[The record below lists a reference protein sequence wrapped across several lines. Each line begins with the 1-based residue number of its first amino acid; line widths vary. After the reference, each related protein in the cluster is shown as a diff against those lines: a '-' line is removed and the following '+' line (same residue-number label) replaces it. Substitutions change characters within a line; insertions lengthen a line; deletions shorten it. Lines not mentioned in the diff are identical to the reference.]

1 MAELNAIN
9 RGVYIA
15 DNLEFLRSL
24 NDECIDLILID
35 PPFSKHDEFV
45 SDQLKPPLTAQERE
59 IERRLL
65 ARWGIHADADAR
77 KAGVVLPE
85 GSEAGFTDIWS
96 WERDIH
102 EDWLKGLEE
111 NFEGLHRV
119 IEAARYLHSDGMAAY
134 MCYMSVRIIEIH
146 RILKPTGTLY
156 LHCDNTANSYIRQLL
171 DGVFG
176 ARNFR
181 NELVWHYGKMSN
193 TKTNFP
199 KNHDTIYR
207 YSKSDQY
214 VFTPIP
220 GGDSEYR
227 ERFKRDLTGNQ
238 VLYGSVK
245 DRSDRLIT
253 GRIRRREQELGRALA
268 DEDVLFDF
276 DLEFKTQSDVIY
288 QAILRGNQQ
297 ERTGYPTQKPVALA
311 ERIVQASS
319 RPGDVVLDCFAGC
332 AYAAIAAEKLD
343 RRWIA
348 CDFNP
353 RAWTV
358 LKRQF
363 SKPNLALLRCNDE
376 TTGQAVLGNEPVVTV
391 HGPAE
396 LPLRTTPIAAPEPKA
411 IELPTRAFKVPA
423 SIIPERE
430 MLERLLEFSGYQ
442 AWCCGFANRRADGA
456 IIRTTRNFH
465 LDHLQP
471 ESKDG
476 SHQITNRAPMC
487 PSHNIRKSNRLVYL
501 QDYRREIADAG
512 ELCVERIDDL
522 VDLAAAAQF
531 ALDEYATAR
540 KQQTDD
546 GQPLTTP
553 VG

>member
-1 MAELNAIN
+1 MADFNAIN

-15 DNLEFLRSL
+15 DNLEFLRNL
-24 NDECIDLILID
+24 NDECVDLILID
-35 PPFSKHDEFV
+35 PPFSKHDTFV
-45 SDQLKPPLTAQERE
+45 SDRLKPPLTGQERE
-59 IERRLL
+59 IERHLL
-65 ARWGIHADADAR
+65 ARWGIHTDADAR
-77 KAGVVLPE
+77 NAGVVLPE

-111 NFEGLHRV
+111 NFEGLYRM

-134 MCYMSVRIIEIH
+134 MCYMAVRIIEIR

-176 ARNFR
+176 AGNFR

-193 TKTNFP
+193 AKANFP

-214 VFTPIP
+214 IFTPIP

-245 DRSDRLIT
+245 DRSDRLIM
-253 GRIRRREQELGRALA
+253 GRIRRREQELGRPLA
-268 DEDVLFDF
+268 DEDMLFDF
-276 DLEFKTQSDVIY
+276 DQEFKTQSDVIY

-332 AYAAIAAEKLD
+332 AYAAIAAEKLG

-396 LPLRTTPIAAPEPKA
+396 LPLRTTPIVEPEPRA
-411 IELPTRAFKVPA
+411 LELPAPTFKVPA

-430 MLERLLEFSGYQ
+430 MLEKLLEFSGYQ
-442 AWCCGFANRRADGA
+442 AWCCGFANRRPDGSV
-456 IIRTTRNFH
+456 IRSTRNFR
-465 LDHLQP
+465 LNRLKP
-471 ESKDG
+471 ISKDC

-487 PSHNIRKSNRLVYL
+487 PSHNIRKSNRLVDL
-501 QDYRREIADAG
+501 RDYREEIAEAG
-512 ELCVERIDDL
+512 ELCVRSTAAL
-522 VDLAAAAQF
+522 VNLAEAEQF
-531 ALDEYATAR
+531 ALDEYAKAR
-540 KQQTDD
+540 IRQAEAEQSA
-546 GQPLTTP
+546 P
-553 VG
+553 

>member
-1 MAELNAIN
+1 MAEFNAVN

-15 DNLEFLRSL
+15 DNLDFLRSL

-35 PPFSKHDEFV
+35 PPFSKHDTFV
-45 SDQLKPPLTAQERE
+45 SDRLKPPLDGQERE

-65 ARWGIHADADAR
+65 ARWGIHTDTDAR
-77 KAGVVLPE
+77 DAGVVLPE

-96 WERDIH
+96 WEQDIH
-102 EDWLKGLEE
+102 EEWLKGLEE
-111 NFEGLHRV
+111 NYEGLHRM
-119 IEAARYLHSDGMAAY
+119 IEAVRYLHSDGMAAY
-134 MCYMSVRIIEIH
+134 MCYMAVRIIEIH

-176 ARNFR
+176 ARNCR

-193 TKTNFP
+193 TKANFP

-207 YSKSDQY
+207 YSKGDRP

-245 DRSDRLIT
+245 DRSDRLVA
-253 GRIRRREQELGRALA
+253 GRIRRRERELGRALA
-268 DEDVLFDF
+268 DEDALFDF
-276 DLEFKTQSDVIY
+276 DEEFKTQSDVIY

-311 ERIVQASS
+311 ERIVKASS

-332 AYAAIAAEKLD
+332 AYAAIAAERLE

-363 SKPNLALLRCNDE
+363 SKPNLVLLRCNDE

-391 HGPAE
+391 HGPSE
-396 LPLRTTPIAAPEPKA
+396 LPVRTTPIVAPEPRA
-411 IELPTRAFKVPA
+411 IELPEPTFKVPA

-430 MLERLLEFSGYQ
+430 MLEKLLEFSGFQ
-442 AWCCGFANRRADGA
+442 AWCCGFANRRADGT

-487 PSHNIRKSNRLVYL
+487 PSHNIRKSNRMIYL
-501 QDYRREIADAG
+501 REYRREIEEAG

-522 VDLAAAAQF
+522 VDLAAAEQF
-531 ALDEYATAR
+531 ALDEYAAAR
-540 KQQTDD
+540 MLQQVADA
-546 GQPLTTP
+546 PLTTP
-553 VG
+553 AG

>member
-1 MAELNAIN
+1 MAEFNAIN

-24 NDECIDLILID
+24 NDECVDLILID
-35 PPFSKHDEFV
+35 PPFSKNETFV
-45 SDQLKPPLTAQERE
+45 SDKLKPPLTEHERE
-59 IERRLL
+59 IEARLL
-65 ARWGIHADADAR
+65 ARWGVDSASNAR
-77 KAGVVLPE
+77 ERGIMLPE
-85 GSEAGFTDIWS
+85 GDEAGFVDIWS

-102 EDWLKGLEE
+102 EEWLKDLERV
-111 NFEGLHRV
+111 FDGIHRL
-119 IEAARYLHSDGMAAY
+119 IEAARYVHSDGMAAY
-134 MCYMSVRIIEIH
+134 LCYMAVRIIEI
-146 RILKPTGTLY
+146 RRVLKPTGTLY

-176 ARNFR
+176 AGNFR

-207 YSKSDQY
+207 YSKSNQY

-227 ERFKRDLTGNQ
+227 TRFKRHLTGNQ
-238 VLYGSVK
+238 VLYGTVK
-245 DRSDRLIT
+245 DSADRLIT
-253 GRIRRREQELGRALA
+253 GRIRKRERELGRALA

-276 DLEFKTQSDVIY
+276 DEEFKIQPDVIY
-288 QAILRGNQQ
+288 QAILRGNEQ

-332 AYAAIAAEKLD
+332 AYAAIAAERLD

-363 SKPNLALLRCNDE
+363 SKPNLALLQCNDD

-391 HGPAE
+391 HGPSE
-396 LPLRTTPIAAPEPKA
+396 LPERTSPIVEAEPSTL
-411 IELPTRAFKVPA
+411 ELPERTFKVPA

-430 MLERLLEFSGYQ
+430 MLERLLEFSDYQ
-442 AWCCGFANRRADGA
+442 AWCCGFANRRADGT

-487 PSHNIRKSNRLVYL
+487 PSHNIRKSNRLIYL
-501 QDYRREIADAG
+501 QDYREEIAEAG
-512 ELCVERIDDL
+512 ELCVESVGDL
-522 VDLAAAAQF
+522 VDLAAAQQF
-531 ALDEYATAR
+531 ALDEYVKAAR
-540 KQQTDD
+540 MRREDE
-546 GQPLTTP
+546 G
-553 VG
+553 

>member
-1 MAELNAIN
+1 MAEFNAIN

-24 NDECIDLILID
+24 NDECVDLILID
-35 PPFSKHDEFV
+35 PPFSKNETFV
-45 SDQLKPPLTAQERE
+45 SDKLKPPLTEHERE
-59 IERRLL
+59 IEARLL
-65 ARWGIHADADAR
+65 ARWEVDSAPNARERGIM
-77 KAGVVLPE
+77 LPE
-85 GSEAGFTDIWS
+85 GDEAGFIDIWS
-96 WERDIH
+96 WEQDIH
-102 EDWLKGLEE
+102 EEWLKDLERG
-111 NFEGLHRV
+111 FDGIHRL
-119 IEAARYLHSDGMAAY
+119 IEAVRYVHSDGMAAY
-134 MCYMSVRIIEIH
+134 LCYMAIRIIEIQ
-146 RILKPTGTLY
+146 RVLKPTGTLY

-171 DGVFG
+171 DGIFG
-176 ARNFR
+176 AGNFR

-199 KNHDTIYR
+199 RNHDTIYR

-214 VFTPIP
+214 IFTPIR

-227 ERFKRDLTGNQ
+227 KRFKRYLTGNQ
-238 VLYGSVK
+238 VLYGTVK
-245 DRSDRLIT
+245 NKADGLIT
-253 GRIRRREQELGRALA
+253 GRIRKHERGLGRPL
-268 DEDVLFDF
+268 EDDHVLFDF
-276 DLEFKTQSDVIY
+276 DKEFKKQSDVIY
-288 QAILRGNQQ
+288 QAILRGNEQ

-311 ERIVQASS
+311 ERMVAASS

-332 AYAAIAAEKLD
+332 AYAAIAAERLD

-363 SKPNLALLRCNDE
+363 SKRDLALMQCNDD

-391 HGPAE
+391 HGPSE
-396 LPLRTTPIAAPEPKA
+396 LPVRTSPIAEVEPSTL
-411 IELPTRAFKVPA
+411 ELPERSFKVPA

-430 MLERLLEFSGYQ
+430 MLEKLLDFSGYQ
-442 AWCCGFANRRADGA
+442 AWCCGFANRRADGT

-487 PSHNIRKSNRLVYL
+487 PSHNIRKSNRLIYL
-501 QDYRREIADAG
+501 RDYRQEIADAG
-512 ELCVERIDDL
+512 ELCVDGIDSL

-531 ALDEYATAR
+531 ALDEYAAAR
-540 KQQTDD
+540 MRLTDGD
-546 GQPLTTP
+546 
-553 VG
+553 